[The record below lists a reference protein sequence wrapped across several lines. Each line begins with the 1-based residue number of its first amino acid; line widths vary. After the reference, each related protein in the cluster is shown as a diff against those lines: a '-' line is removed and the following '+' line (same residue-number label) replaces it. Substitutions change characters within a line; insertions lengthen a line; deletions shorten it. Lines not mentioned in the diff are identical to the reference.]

1 VRQDKPMQISRTIR
15 PGQRLTT
22 RPEQNFAHREVT
34 NCVKPKGWRMVGHNA
49 SEGIEPRN
57 FHRRRWAKGF
67 MFWKPAALHA
77 PW

>member
-1 VRQDKPMQISRTIR
+1 MQISRTIR

-34 NCVKPKGWRMVGHNA
+34 NYVMPKGWRMVGHNA

-57 FHRRRWAKGF
+57 LHRRRWAKGF
-67 MFWKPAALHA
+67 ISWKPAVLHA
-77 PW
+77 IW